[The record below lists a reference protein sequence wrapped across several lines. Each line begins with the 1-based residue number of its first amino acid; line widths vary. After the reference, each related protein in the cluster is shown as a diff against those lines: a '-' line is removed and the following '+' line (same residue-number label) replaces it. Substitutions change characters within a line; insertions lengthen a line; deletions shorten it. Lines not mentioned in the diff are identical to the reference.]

1 MSFWDMLSFFQR
13 DSSFVRT
20 LCRVLPVLWLTP
32 HTVWTVTVVT
42 QHTRDM
48 PSPLFP
54 QDRIRELCAT
64 ALKRASEPECEE
76 VLQELRKLVHER
88 SEALRNLT
96 AGNSETHDIRTRQ
109 APVESTIS
117 ADGLLKAVRPVLATT
132 GRRTACFRRFQ
143 QQNGH

>member
-20 LCRVLPVLWLTP
+20 LCRVLSVLWLTP

-76 VLQELRKLVHER
+76 VLQELRKLVH
-88 SEALRNLT
+88 
-96 AGNSETHDIRTRQ
+96 
-109 APVESTIS
+109 
-117 ADGLLKAVRPVLATT
+117 
-132 GRRTACFRRFQ
+132 
-143 QQNGH
+143 